1 MIFDVFKEFTVR
13 VANRRSEFTV
23 CLPKSVRYPFSF
35 GARKARVNSPGRYDV
50 NPEPIQEP
58 AAPVPP
64 TTAGMTT
71 KVVKGSL
78 WTLAGQVAPL
88 GVSLFTTPFV
98 IRLLGSEGYGV
109 LILVGL
115 IPTYFAF
122 ADLGMGIASTKFASE
137 AYAAGD
143 GKREASTVHTAAAMS
158 FILSVPVA
166 ALIFIFSNTAV
177 GLFNVPEHLRGE
189 ANLALKI
196 ASVTFVLNFL
206 NSIFN
211 TPQLTRL
218 RMDLNTFVSSGFRM
232 LGLIATPITIYLGG
246 GIAGAVTVLLAVS
259 ILTLAANI
267 AVSGKLL
274 RELFTF
280 TLNRNAIRPML
291 KFGRA
296 MALAAIASAIIINV
310 EKIALPSLTS
320 VKELAYYS
328 VAFTLAFMM
337 TLFSVAMAQSLI
349 PAFSQL
355 QGESK
360 RSELSALYS
369 RAIRMN
375 LIWLA
380 PVLVVLGIFGEFL
393 ITIWAGKEFGVN
405 SGLPFNILLV
415 GVGFHVVSTP
425 ARAAML
431 ASGRSDVIAK
441 VGWAEITPYIIFVVF
456 LTNRYGGAG
465 AAAAWSIRAIFDA
478 MLSFYLVYRI
488 SRVTYMIRGKIAYLV
503 GVGIVLVPLMISA
516 FFETSYFLVALF
528 LVIAISLYGIIIR
541 QRFLYPEEVT
551 YIKAYLRKFAIFN
564 KIISDAR

>member
-1 MIFDVFKEFTVR
+1 M
-13 VANRRSEFTV
+13 
-23 CLPKSVRYPFSF
+23 
-35 GARKARVNSPGRYDV
+35 
-50 NPEPIQEP
+50 NPEPTQDETTNATP
-58 AAPVPP
+58 APAIPS
-64 TTAGMTT
+64 TAGMTT

-143 GKREASTVHTAAAMS
+143 AKREASTVHTAAAMS

-246 GIAGAVTVLLAVS
+246 GIVGAVAVLLAVS

-291 KFGRA
+291 KFGG
-296 MALAAIASAIIINV
+296 ALVLAGLSMLLLINIEKAIISIV
-310 EKIALPSLTS
+310 ESPDD
-320 VKELAYYS
+320 LAYYS
-328 VAFTLAFMM
+328 VAFTLASMLTM
-337 TLFSVAMAQSLI
+337 LSSSMVQSLL

-355 QGESK
+355 QEPANKAQLES
-360 RSELSALYS
+360 LYE
-369 RAIRMN
+369 RILR
-375 LIWLA
+375 
-380 PVLVVLGIFGEFL
+380 
-393 ITIWAGKEFGVN
+393 
-405 SGLPFNILLV
+405 ILLV
-415 GVGFHVVSTP
+415 GMIPSFTILAVGAEPFFAIWAGPEFGVRSYPPFLILLGGAIVYILGYIPSSI
-425 ARAAML
+425 L
-431 ASGRSDVIAK
+431 YASGRSSTIAK
-441 VGWAEITPYIIFVVF
+441 LYWVELIAYIPLIWS
-456 LTNRYGGAG
+456 LTNSFGING
-465 AAAAWSIRAIFDA
+465 AAFGWSIRAVGDA
-478 MLSFYLVYRI
+478 LMLFILVDRLK
-488 SRVTYMIRGKIAYLV
+488 KIHFPFRQLAKLF
-503 GVGIVLVPLMISA
+503 VLLISA
-516 FFETSYFLVALF
+516 IVFIFVCIQTEFWMKWSLVTFATG
-528 LVIAISLYGIIIR
+528 LYIIVTWKWI
-541 QRFLYPEEVT
+541 LYPEELFWV
-551 YIKAYLRKFAIFN
+551 KSHKSALHSERF
-564 KIISDAR
+564 R